1 MDSQGNRIIKV
12 RNLIKNS
19 KVKLVNDNIV
29 SPSNQKDSSQFN
41 PNIHRIGYSDNFEC
55 NLCPLVGDI
64 HLMKSHICS
73 GQRHSYTEEKKFLL
87 YF

>member
-41 PNIHRIGYSDNFEC
+41 PNIHRIGYSALFPNSLSF
-55 NLCPLVGDI
+55 NRFMLV
-64 HLMKSHICS
+64 MSHSSKQVI
-73 GQRHSYTEEKKFLL
+73 Q
-87 YF
+87 